1 MSIGDRTPKKLAQS
15 ALGITAVT
23 YYTGIANNRTQVTQ
37 IFLANTNTTT
47 TRYVTLYVFGVAVGN
62 VIAQKIEIPA
72 NGSVIIDSKIVM
84 LATETLSAKQDT
96 GTDVTMTLFGIEE
109 QIA

>member
-1 MSIGDRTPKKLAQS
+1 MAIGDRTPKKLSQA
-15 ALGITAVT
+15 ALTATTAT
-23 YYTGIANNRTQVTQ
+23 YYTGVTNYRAQVTQ

-47 TRYVTLYVFGVAVGN
+47 TRYITLYTFGTGVGN

-72 NGSVIIDSKIVM
+72 NGSVIIDSKIVL